1 MSVLASTALVSAE
14 SILALTPIVIKKT
27 AVDAAF
33 AIWSRILSSATL
45 GYLLSSDREIQMSE
59 FGSSVAL
66 GFANLV
72 HISSSYESF
81 RHLPTGQ
88 AMSLLYTYPLWNLVL
103 MSIFGGERIE
113 PRKYLFIGLA
123 TAGSFLL
130 NTDPGIAVETHL
142 VKSPNASWGIFM
154 GLLMALSESSM
165 VVLLKLIGWRDPA
178 KSVFVVNSSS
188 SVQMALF
195 LIAKSLVDF
204 SSSASASSS
213 SSVPV
218 IVKVGATWWD
228 AIGITAFHSIT
239 MFSGYWLRY
248 YAVPRLSTV
257 TYAILS
263 YTGLIASYL
272 FGILFLKEVP
282 GWISICGAALIVL
295 SGLALQFSD
304 LSEEDKKGKST
315 NAE

>member
-1 MSVLASTALVSAE
+1 MSILASTALVSAE

-27 AVDAAF
+27 PVDATF
-33 AIWSRILSSATL
+33 AIWSRILSSAAL
-45 GYLLSSDREIQMSE
+45 GYLLSSDRGIAVEE
-59 FGSSVAL
+59 FGGSVAL

-81 RHLPTGQ
+81 RHLPAGQ

-103 MSIFGGERIE
+103 MSVFGGERIAAHN
-113 PRKYLFIGLA
+113 YLFMGLA

-130 NTDPGIAVETHL
+130 NMDPGIAAPTAL
-142 VKSPNASWGIFM
+142 VKEANAPWGIFM

-165 VVLLKLIGWRDPA
+165 VVLLKILGWRDPA

-188 SVQMALF
+188 SVLLALF
-195 LIAKSLVDF
+195 LIAKELVDH
-204 SSSASASSS
+204 SAGATMTIIKS
-213 SSVPV
+213 
-218 IVKVGATWWD
+218 GATWWD

-239 MFSGYWLRY
+239 LFSGYWLRY

-263 YTGLIASYL
+263 YAGLIASYL
-272 FGILFLKEVP
+272 FGIMFLKEVP
-282 GWISICGAALIVL
+282 GWISVAGAVLIVL
-295 SGLALQFSD
+295 SGMALQFSN
-304 LSEEDKKGKST
+304 LAEQEDKARKSGT
-315 NAE
+315 